1 MNKVI
6 LMGRLVRDP
15 EVRYTQDNKAV
26 AKFTLAVD
34 RKFKKEGEQTAD
46 FITCVAFGKTGEFA
60 EKYLKKGTKIACEG
74 RWQTGS
80 YTNKD
85 NQKVYTN
92 DCVIDQMEFAESKK
106 ETGNNGTNSAPEGV
120 DDFMNIPTDIDDEMP
135 FGELPT

>member
-15 EVRYTQDNKAV
+15 DVRYSQDGKAV
-26 AKFTLAVD
+26 AKFTLAVS
-34 RKFKKEGEQTAD
+34 RAYKKDESD
-46 FITCVAFGKTGEFA
+46 FINCTAFGKSAEFV
-60 EKYLKKGTKIACEG
+60 EKYLNKGTKIALDG

-85 NQKVYTN
+85 GQKVYTN
-92 DCVIDQMEFAESKK
+92 DCIVDSMEFAESKR
-106 ETGNNGTNSAPEGV
+106 EATQTAPAGA
-120 DDFMNIPTDIDDEMP
+120 DDFMSQSIDDEMP